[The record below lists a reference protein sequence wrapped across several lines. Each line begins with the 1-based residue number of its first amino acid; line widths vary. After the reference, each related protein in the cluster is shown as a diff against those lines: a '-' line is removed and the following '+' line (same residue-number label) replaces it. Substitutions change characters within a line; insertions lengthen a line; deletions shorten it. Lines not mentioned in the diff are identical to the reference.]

1 MTLESQIS
9 VCSQHYQKW
18 KNMALAAKNMQ
29 EAQKFLDKAFFWLEL
44 QTAFITLFAA
54 EQANG
59 ENPTVKQKIISAK
72 ANLTKK
78 LANYCDQTLKE
89 LNL

>member
-1 MTLESQIS
+1 MTLEAQVV

-18 KNMALAAKNMQ
+18 KNLAIAAKDMQ
-29 EAQKFLDKAFFWLEL
+29 EAQRCLDKAFFWLEL

-54 EQANG
+54 EKAN
-59 ENPTVKQKIISAK
+59 EKNPEVEKKIFEAK

-89 LNL
+89 LDL